1 MLRQGFEEPITYKL
15 GGMVAFMRKQKSQT
29 EKGIQ
34 AGINGPAKV
43 IAQGKHAWLLHGGVP
58 LLIGTHMVRPSNPE
72 AELLGLLS
80 RKSRK
85 RAHDIIYD
93 KCEAT
98 TST

>member
-1 MLRQGFEEPITYKL
+1 
-15 GGMVAFMRKQKSQT
+15 MVAFMRKQKSQT

-34 AGINGPAKV
+34 AGIKWYGPAKV
-43 IAQGKHAWLLHGGVP
+43 IAQEGKHAWLLHGGVP

-72 AELLGLLS
+72 EFIEAELLGRLS

-85 RAHDIIYD
+85 RAHDIIYG